1 MRLRQTTSKCISPRY
16 PENSKAVL
24 LTTEMSVNETEI
36 LCDGHFFQIKKSLNH
51 TNKRNKS
58 TACGANARLQLLL
71 ENSMSKRGITMSKYL
86 YGYLF
91 GSK

>member
-36 LCDGHFFQIKKSLNH
+36 LCDGHFFK
-51 TNKRNKS
+51 
-58 TACGANARLQLLL
+58 
-71 ENSMSKRGITMSKYL
+71 
-86 YGYLF
+86 
-91 GSK
+91 